1 MISLISNNIITRAR
15 SNKITFMRINYLDI
29 ANQSDEECQAP
40 QRDKYAKCQFQTV
53 TCRLK
58 YVAES
63 AVNTINN
70 NKNKKFIILEKA
82 LIL

>member
-1 MISLISNNIITRAR
+1 
-15 SNKITFMRINYLDI
+15 MRINYLDI

-82 LIL
+82 LILWFMLKNKLILILGWLIT